1 MQIDDQHKICGDFVV
16 RNLSLHFLYRKE
28 GARVV
33 VENESVDLIDA
44 LASAE
49 SQRSGSGRIVS
60 LSRVSFPFWIVQTS
74 PTKSIVLSASSSIIR
89 QFQFSEIKGSSEIR
103 RIVSSE
109 ISQASDIPV
118 AATKIEPL
126 LDKIDTYTADLSN
139 LINPQPVVAVGNYI
153 VASDPNAQP
162 NRVEI
167 RTDSGGALK
176 RSEEFKGVS
185 EAVRLRIEAAEALKS
200 LLREKF
206 GGQYSIL
213 ENLVSLERKRWDDR
227 IKQMEERTNQEIVGL
242 KKNRDD
248 QLYDLGEKHKMN
260 LRALTADF
268 ARAANDLEQHFTQI
282 SEQIREAKTKIG
294 QKEDDVDGAISIY
307 EKLANHVRGTVERS
321 LQPIQIMDSK
331 RVELEKRVAEVKKE
345 YEQEKVN
352 AESSLES
359 QLNERQQRIENT
371 KEEREQNLK
380 ELDELKLN
388 ARTVIDKTYQAV
400 ENKVIK
406 FQEEFLSLMS
416 WTLDNN
422 SINELAPL
430 TQLDIHTYIVR
441 FDNGTYKI
449 LTPHFLLDEGASSSL
464 GGGQS
469 LSSEFDAMLTSSID
483 EWMKSDRSFK
493 DAFEHACIKGNVF
506 LDPKAENMLSEGL
519 ESLSRRR
526 VLQTTDIERYGTLWY
541 RYAGKCP
548 KCGAELEA
556 GAKFCN
562 SCGLEL

>member
-1 MQIDDQHKICGDFVV
+1 MV
-16 RNLSLHFLYRKE
+16 RNLSLHYLYRKE
-28 GARVV
+28 GTRVV
-33 VENESVDLIDA
+33 VETDSVSLIDA

-49 SQRSGSGRIVS
+49 SQKSGNQRIVS

-74 PTKSIVLSASSSIIR
+74 ATKSIVLSASSSIIK
-89 QFQFSEIKGSSEIR
+89 QFQFSEFKGSGEIR

-109 ISQASDIPV
+109 ISQASDIPI
-118 AATKIEPL
+118 AAAKIEPL
-126 LDKIDTYTADLSN
+126 LDKIDAYTVDLSN
-139 LINPQPVVAVGNYI
+139 LVNPAPVVTVGKYI

-176 RSEEFKGVS
+176 RSEEFKEVS

-213 ENLVSLERKRWDDR
+213 ENLISLEGKRWDDR
-227 IKQMEERTNQEIVGL
+227 IRLMEERTNQEIVGL

-248 QLYDLGEKHKMN
+248 QLYDLSEKHKMN

-268 ARAANDLEQHFTQI
+268 ARSANDLEQHFTQI

-294 QKEDDVDGAISIY
+294 QKEDDVEGAISIY
-307 EKLANHVRGTVERS
+307 ENLANHVRGTIERS
-321 LQPIQIMDSK
+321 LQPIQVMDSK
-331 RVELEKRVAEVKKE
+331 RVELETRVVEAKKA
-345 YEQEKVN
+345 YEQEKMD
-352 AESSLES
+352 ADSSLES
-359 QLNERQQRIENT
+359 QLNERRKRIEDT
-371 KEEREQNLK
+371 KKEREQNMK

-416 WTLDNN
+416 WTLDND

-430 TQLDIHTYIVR
+430 TQLDLHTYIVKYN
-441 FDNGTYKI
+441 NGTYKV
-449 LTPHFLLDEGASSSL
+449 LTPHFLSDGGASSSL

-469 LSSEFDAMLTSSID
+469 LSSEFDAMLTSSIV

-526 VLQTTDIERYGTLWY
+526 VLQTTDIERYGKLWY
-541 RYAGKCP
+541 GYAGKCP
-548 KCGAELEA
+548 KCGSELEA

-562 SCGLEL
+562 KCGLEL